1 MYGFL
6 FCLILIIP
14 VAGYLIERYLEYLNS
29 TTWSDKLPEQLKGI
43 CDEEEYRRSQQ
54 YQKDNRKL
62 ALWSSTL
69 NLVLVLLMIISGGF
83 ALVDSIAR
91 SISSNYIIISLTF
104 FGILGL
110 ASWIIGLP
118 FTIYDTF
125 VIERKYGFNLTS
137 RKTFITDL
145 GKSMLVAVI
154 LGGPLLALITWF
166 YHAAGNLFW
175 LYAWI
180 LITVFSLAVSFFW
193 SDLIVPLFNK
203 QTPLEQ
209 GELRNGIEEFA
220 ASTGFRLKDIYV
232 IDGSKRSTKANAY
245 FSGFGSR
252 KRIVLYDTLLSELT
266 NGEIIAVLAHETG
279 HYRKKHIL
287 KALVL
292 SVIMT
297 GLMLFLFSLVAGS
310 SRLPAVLGAENYGFH
325 LALLVF
331 GILYSPVSVLT
342 GVLTNF
348 LSRKKEYEADE
359 FVKENYDPSLLASAL
374 KKLSVKNL
382 SDMMPHPAY
391 VFFYYSHPP
400 LLRRLENLE

>member
-1 MYGFL
+1 
-6 FCLILIIP
+6 
-14 VAGYLIERYLEYLNS
+14 
-29 TTWSDKLPEQLKGI
+29 
-43 CDEEEYRRSQQ
+43 
-54 YQKDNRKL
+54 
-62 ALWSSTL
+62 
-69 NLVLVLLMIISGGF
+69 MIISGGF
-83 ALVDSIAR
+83 ALIDSIAR

-110 ASWIIGLP
+110 ASGIIGLP

-342 GVLTNF
+342 GVLTNY

-382 SDMMPHPAY
+382 SDKMPHPAY